1 MGARRWR
8 IGGRAARPDGAGEGA
23 SESGAALDVALALQ
37 AVAQSGRLVERLR
50 DLDGVYAVALSDAHG
65 PDVHLDLRRRHAA
78 PHEETA
84 PPEVTLRVKDAAC
97 VGFWAG
103 EPGDA
108 VRVLC
113 GTLEL
118 EGDARKALR
127 LVSSL
132 PRLRRLVAEEIGRP
146 AAGSAASVAPLSEVV
161 SLGHLP
167 RVDTAAAEHRALVAA
182 LLVLARS
189 PAERREELERLVLAT
204 TVAQVP
210 HGAMVDV
217 LEVLCSIARDRTAE
231 VRVA

>member
-8 IGGRAARPDGAGEGA
+8 ISGRAAPSADARESVPDA
-23 SESGAALDVALALQ
+23 GAALDIALALQ
-37 AVAQSGRLVERLR
+37 AIAQSRVLCERLR
-50 DLDGVYAVALSDAHG
+50 DLDGVYALALGDRHG
-65 PDVHLDLRRRHAA
+65 LDVHLDLRRRHAA

-84 PPEVTLRVKDAAC
+84 VAEVTLRVRDAAATD
-97 VGFWAG
+97 FWAG

-108 VRVLC
+108 VRVLR

-132 PRLRRLVAEEIGRP
+132 PRLRRLVHEETGRP
-146 AAGSAASVAPLSEVV
+146 AAGLAAGVAPLSEVV

-167 RVDTAAAEHRALVAA
+167 RVDTATDAHRALVAA
-182 LLVLARS
+182 LFVLARP

-204 TVAQVP
+204 TVAQVS
-210 HGAMVDV
+210 HAAMVDV
-217 LEVLCSIARDRTAE
+217 LEIVCSVARDRTAE

>member
-1 MGARRWR
+1 MGARRWWTT
-8 IGGRAARPDGAGEGA
+8 GRAARQGDAEAGPPDA
-23 SESGAALDVALALQ
+23 GAALDIALALQ
-37 AVAQSGRLVERLR
+37 AIAQSRRLCERVR
-50 DLDGVYAVALSDAHG
+50 DLDGVYAFALSDGRG

-84 PPEVTLRVKDAAC
+84 VAEVTLRIKDAAC
-97 VGFWAG
+97 AAFWAG

-108 VRVLC
+108 MRVLR

-132 PRLRRLVAEEIGRP
+132 PRLRRLVQEEIGRP
-146 AAGSAASVAPLSEVV
+146 ASGPAAGVAPLSEVV

-167 RVDTAAAEHRALVAA
+167 RVDTATDEHRALVAA
-182 LLVLARS
+182 LFLLARP

-204 TVAQVP
+204 TVAQIP
-210 HGAMVDV
+210 HAAMVDV
-217 LEVLCSIARDRTAE
+217 LEIVCSVARDRTAE